1 MPFAGCLSF
10 TVLLQRHFSS
20 ENEGASKVDKVQ
32 NQVDEL
38 KGIMVRN
45 IGEDSKDIWGNVAYG
60 SVTYQPFVYGIRN
73 YVYLYQSCCYVV
85 RRMIVARLFSVWSA
99 ANIFDTKYTYN
110 HVTFVRSS
118 NVALFYY
125 VCHQIKSPPEASN
138 WSYSSIKL
146 NRSVKT

>member
-45 IGEDSKDIWGNVAYG
+45 IGEDSKDIWEMLPMVQSHISPSYTESGT
-60 SVTYQPFVYGIRN
+60 TYTCIRAVVML
-73 YVYLYQSCCYVV
+73 YV
-85 RRMIVARLFSVWSA
+85 
-99 ANIFDTKYTYN
+99 
-110 HVTFVRSS
+110 
-118 NVALFYY
+118 
-125 VCHQIKSPPEASN
+125 E
-138 WSYSSIKL
+138 
-146 NRSVKT
+146 